1 MESSKVLK
9 ASVGEKK
16 PLKKTGITAENRPE
30 KPEKATDK
38 YQNDHKQF
46 ANKSYNQTL
55 EKTKLEEHE
64 FT

>member
-16 PLKKTGITAENRPE
+16 PLKKTGITADNR
-30 KPEKATDK
+30 PEKATDK
-38 YQNDHKQF
+38 YQNEHKQF